1 MLSNLRASSGLMTIL
16 AGKYKKIKLYC
27 QNVRWFQKNDVTLSP
42 RLKTITRTKIITFK
56 KNEETTTFYNDADGD
71 ANVDAGGNPLKNL
84 LQKYEESF

>member
-1 MLSNLRASSGLMTIL
+1 M
-16 AGKYKKIKLYC
+16 
-27 QNVRWFQKNDVTLSP
+27 
-42 RLKTITRTKIITFK
+42 TFK